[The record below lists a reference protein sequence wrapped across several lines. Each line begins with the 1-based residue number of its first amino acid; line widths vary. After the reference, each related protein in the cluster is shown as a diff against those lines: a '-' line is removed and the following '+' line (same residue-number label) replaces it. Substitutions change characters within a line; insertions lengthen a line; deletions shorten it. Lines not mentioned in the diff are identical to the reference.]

1 MKKRLLVLLLAF
13 ATTGFSQ
20 TTRTNTRTQAY
31 YHFSKARILDEQGQA
46 NQAIEEYKKALELD
60 PNNSLIFSEM
70 AESYLRNNR
79 VREAVDTAER
89 AVRANPDNIEAHK
102 LLSQI
107 YVQLIGRANAQQPPS
122 PDVINNAIREFE
134 EIVRIDPNERQSFL
148 MLGRLYQIKG
158 DRSKATEIY
167 RKFLG
172 AEPGSEEGVTALA
185 KLQMDAGNN
194 KEAATL
200 LEEFIKG
207 RPDSD
212 VALETLG
219 QAYSDLQEYD
229 KAAEAYRR
237 ASELDPDDLELKKS
251 HAQALFL
258 ADKFDEAGKLYLDLA
273 AVEPDDGLVSLR
285 LGQIYRRQMKYDL
298 ARKNLQKAAQSF
310 PDSVEVQFNFVLLD
324 RDEGLL
330 EDALKRTS
338 EILKKTERA
347 NGRYSESERQN
358 RQIFMTHQAILHGL
372 LGNYAEADREF
383 SELKTLA
390 GGKDPRF
397 DLMVIETYQKGKLLD
412 KALQRSEQALTEAP
426 DNRQLQMVRADL
438 IAEKGRVDEGVK
450 ALQKLMKGTNEDLDV
465 LSAIT
470 SIYQRA
476 RKFDEAQAT
485 LSQALQ
491 RFPNEQ
497 QVYFMQ
503 GALYEKMNKVN
514 DAEKAFRKALE
525 FEKDDPAVLN
535 YLGFMLA
542 DHGMKLEEAVTM
554 IQKAVKADP
563 TSGAYLDSLGWAYYK
578 LNKLDL
584 AEEYLKKAIIFYKT
598 DASIHDHLGDLYFK
612 TRRFEEAR
620 NEWTKSLQLA
630 TEKDEIDKVKKKLDD
645 LKNSR
650 AANK

>member
-1 MKKRLLVLLLAF
+1 MKKLLFVLLLAF

-20 TTRTNTRTQAY
+20 TARTNTRTQAY
-31 YHFSKARILDEQGQA
+31 YHFSKARMLDEQGQA
-46 NQAIEEYKKALELD
+46 SQAIDEYKKALELD
-60 PNNSLIFSEM
+60 PNNSMIFSEM
-70 AESYLRNNR
+70 AESYMRNNR
-79 VREAVDTAER
+79 VREAVDTAEK
-89 AVRANPDNIEAHK
+89 AVRANPDNVEAHK

-122 PDVINNAIREFE
+122 PEVINNAIREFE

-158 DRSKATEIY
+158 DRNKATEIY

-194 KEAATL
+194 KEAVAL

-237 ASELDPDDLELKKS
+237 ASELDPDDLEVKKS

-258 ADKFDEAGKLYLDLA
+258 ADKFDEAGKLYQDLA

-298 ARKNLQKAAQSF
+298 ARKNLQKAAQFF

-324 RDEGLL
+324 RDEGFL

-338 EILKKTERA
+338 DILKKTDRA

-412 KALQRSEQALTEAP
+412 KALQRSEQALAESP
-426 DNRQLQMVRADL
+426 DNRQLQIVRADL

-450 ALQKLMKGTNEDLDV
+450 ALQKLMKGTKEDLDV

-476 RKFDEAQAT
+476 RKFDEAQNT
-485 LSQALQ
+485 LNQALQ
-491 RFPNEQ
+491 RFPNEE

-535 YLGFMLA
+535 YLGFMFA
-542 DHGMKLEEAVTM
+542 DHGIKLDEALTM
-554 IQKAVKADP
+554 IQKAVKSDP

-578 LNKLDL
+578 LNRLDL
-584 AEEYLKKAIIFYKT
+584 AEEYLKKAIIFYNT

-612 TRRFEEAR
+612 TKRYEEAR

>member
-1 MKKRLLVLLLAF
+1 MKKLLFVLLLAF

-20 TTRTNTRTQAY
+20 TARTNTRTQAY
-31 YHFSKARILDEQGQA
+31 YHFSKARMLDEQGQA
-46 NQAIEEYKKALELD
+46 SQAIEEYKKALELD
-60 PNNSLIFSEM
+60 PNNSMIFSEM
-70 AESYLRNNR
+70 AESYMRNNR
-79 VREAVDTAER
+79 VREAVDTAEK
-89 AVRANPDNIEAHK
+89 AVRANPDNVEAHK

-122 PDVINNAIREFE
+122 PEVINNAIREFE

-158 DRSKATEIY
+158 DRNKATEIY

-194 KEAATL
+194 KEAVAL

-237 ASELDPDDLELKKS
+237 ASELDPDDLEIKKS

-258 ADKFDEAGKLYLDLA
+258 ADKFDEAGKLYQDLA

-298 ARKNLQKAAQSF
+298 ARKNLQKAAQFF

-324 RDEGLL
+324 RDEGFL

-338 EILKKTERA
+338 DILKKTDRA

-412 KALQRSEQALTEAP
+412 KALQRSEQALAESP
-426 DNRQLQMVRADL
+426 DNRQLQIVRADL

-450 ALQKLMKGTNEDLDV
+450 ALQKLMKGTKEDLDV

-476 RKFDEAQAT
+476 RKFDEAQNT
-485 LSQALQ
+485 LNQALQ
-491 RFPNEQ
+491 RFPNEE

-535 YLGFMLA
+535 YLGFMFA
-542 DHGMKLEEAVTM
+542 DHGIKLDEALTM
-554 IQKAVKADP
+554 IQKAVKSDP

-578 LNKLDL
+578 LNRLDL
-584 AEEYLKKAIIFYKT
+584 AEEYLKKAIIFYNT

-612 TRRFEEAR
+612 TKRYEEAR

>member
-1 MKKRLLVLLLAF
+1 MKKLLFVLLLAF

-20 TTRTNTRTQAY
+20 TARTNTRTQAY
-31 YHFSKARILDEQGQA
+31 YHFSKARMLDEQGQA
-46 NQAIEEYKKALELD
+46 SQAIEEYKKALELD
-60 PNNSLIFSEM
+60 PNNSMIFSEM
-70 AESYLRNNR
+70 AESYMRNNR
-79 VREAVDTAER
+79 VREAVDTAEK
-89 AVRANPDNIEAHK
+89 AVRANPDNVEAHK

-122 PDVINNAIREFE
+122 PEVINNAIREFE

-158 DRSKATEIY
+158 DRNKATEIY

-194 KEAATL
+194 KEAVAL

-237 ASELDPDDLELKKS
+237 ASELDPDDLEVKKS

-258 ADKFDEAGKLYLDLA
+258 ADKFDEAGKLYQDLA

-298 ARKNLQKAAQSF
+298 ARKNLQKAAQFF

-324 RDEGLL
+324 RDEGFL

-338 EILKKTERA
+338 DILKKTDRA

-412 KALQRSEQALTEAP
+412 KALQRSEQALAESP
-426 DNRQLQMVRADL
+426 DNRQLQIVRADL

-450 ALQKLMKGTNEDLDV
+450 ALQKLMKGTKEDLDV

-476 RKFDEAQAT
+476 RKFDEAQNT
-485 LSQALQ
+485 LNQALQ
-491 RFPNEQ
+491 RFPNEE

-535 YLGFMLA
+535 YLGFMFA
-542 DHGMKLEEAVTM
+542 DHGIKLDEALTM
-554 IQKAVKADP
+554 IQKAVKSDP

-578 LNKLDL
+578 LNRLDL
-584 AEEYLKKAIIFYKT
+584 AEEYLKKAIIFYNT

-612 TRRFEEAR
+612 TKRYEEAR

>member
-1 MKKRLLVLLLAF
+1 M
-13 ATTGFSQ
+13 
-20 TTRTNTRTQAY
+20 
-31 YHFSKARILDEQGQA
+31 LDEQGQA
-46 NQAIEEYKKALELD
+46 SQAIEEYKKALELD
-60 PNNSLIFSEM
+60 PNNSMIFSEM
-70 AESYLRNNR
+70 AESYMRNNR
-79 VREAVDTAER
+79 VREAVDTAEK
-89 AVRANPDNIEAHK
+89 AVRANPDNVEAHK

-122 PDVINNAIREFE
+122 PEVINNAIREFE

-158 DRSKATEIY
+158 DRNKATEIY

-194 KEAATL
+194 KEAVAL

-237 ASELDPDDLELKKS
+237 ASELDPDDLEIKKS

-258 ADKFDEAGKLYLDLA
+258 ADKFDEAGKLYQDLA

-298 ARKNLQKAAQSF
+298 ARKNLQKAAQFF

-324 RDEGLL
+324 RDEGFL

-338 EILKKTERA
+338 DILKKTDRA

-412 KALQRSEQALTEAP
+412 KALQRSEQALAESP
-426 DNRQLQMVRADL
+426 DNRQLQIVRADL

-450 ALQKLMKGTNEDLDV
+450 ALQKLMKGTKEDLDV

-476 RKFDEAQAT
+476 RKFDEAQNT
-485 LSQALQ
+485 LNQALQ
-491 RFPNEQ
+491 RFPNEE

-535 YLGFMLA
+535 YLGFMFA
-542 DHGMKLEEAVTM
+542 DHGIKLDEALTM
-554 IQKAVKADP
+554 IQKAVKSDP

-578 LNKLDL
+578 LNRLDL
-584 AEEYLKKAIIFYKT
+584 AEEYLKKAIIFYNT

-612 TRRFEEAR
+612 TKRYEEAR

>member
-1 MKKRLLVLLLAF
+1 MKKLLFVLLLAF

-20 TTRTNTRTQAY
+20 TARTNTRTQAY
-31 YHFSKARILDEQGQA
+31 YHFSKARMLDEQGQA
-46 NQAIEEYKKALELD
+46 SQAIEEYKKALELD
-60 PNNSLIFSEM
+60 PNNSMIFSEM
-70 AESYLRNNR
+70 AESYMRNNR
-79 VREAVDTAER
+79 VREAVDTAEK
-89 AVRANPDNIEAHK
+89 AVRANPDNVEAHK

-122 PDVINNAIREFE
+122 PEVINNAIREFE

-158 DRSKATEIY
+158 DRNKATEIY

-194 KEAATL
+194 KEAVAL

-237 ASELDPDDLELKKS
+237 ASELDPDDLEIKKS

-258 ADKFDEAGKLYLDLA
+258 ADKFDEAGKLYQDLA

-298 ARKNLQKAAQSF
+298 ARKNLQKAAQFF

-338 EILKKTERA
+338 DILKKTDRA

-412 KALQRSEQALTEAP
+412 KALQRSEQALAESP
-426 DNRQLQMVRADL
+426 DNRQLQIVRADL

-450 ALQKLMKGTNEDLDV
+450 ALQKLMKGTKEDLDV

-476 RKFDEAQAT
+476 RKFDEAQNT
-485 LSQALQ
+485 LNQALQ
-491 RFPNEQ
+491 RFPNEE

-535 YLGFMLA
+535 YLGFMFA
-542 DHGMKLEEAVTM
+542 DHGIKLDEALTM
-554 IQKAVKADP
+554 IQKAVKSDP

-578 LNKLDL
+578 LNRLDL
-584 AEEYLKKAIIFYKT
+584 AEEYLKKAIIFYNT

-612 TRRFEEAR
+612 TKRYEEAR

-650 AANK
+650 TANK

>member
-1 MKKRLLVLLLAF
+1 MKKLLFVLLLAF

-20 TTRTNTRTQAY
+20 TARTNTRTQAY
-31 YHFSKARILDEQGQA
+31 YHFSKARMLDEQGQA
-46 NQAIEEYKKALELD
+46 SQAIEEYKKALELD
-60 PNNSLIFSEM
+60 PNNSMIFSEM
-70 AESYLRNNR
+70 AESYMRNNR
-79 VREAVDTAER
+79 VREAVDTAEK
-89 AVRANPDNIEAHK
+89 AVRANPDNVEAHK

-122 PDVINNAIREFE
+122 PEVINNAIREFE

-158 DRSKATEIY
+158 DRNKATEIY

-194 KEAATL
+194 KEAVAL

-237 ASELDPDDLELKKS
+237 ASELDPDDLEIKKS

-258 ADKFDEAGKLYLDLA
+258 ADKFDEAGKLYQDLA

-298 ARKNLQKAAQSF
+298 ARKNLQKAAQFF

-338 EILKKTERA
+338 DILKKTDRA

-412 KALQRSEQALTEAP
+412 KALQRSELALAESP
-426 DNRQLQMVRADL
+426 DNRQLQIVRADL

-450 ALQKLMKGTNEDLDV
+450 ALQKLMKGTKEDLDV

-476 RKFDEAQAT
+476 RKFDEAQNT
-485 LSQALQ
+485 LNQALQ
-491 RFPNEQ
+491 RFPNEE

-535 YLGFMLA
+535 YLGFMFA
-542 DHGMKLEEAVTM
+542 DHGIKLDEALTM
-554 IQKAVKADP
+554 IQKAVKSDP

-578 LNKLDL
+578 LNRLDL
-584 AEEYLKKAIIFYKT
+584 AEEYLKKAVIFYNT

-612 TRRFEEAR
+612 TKRYEEAR

>member
-1 MKKRLLVLLLAF
+1 MKKRLLVVVLAI

-20 TTRTNTRTQAY
+20 TARTNSRTQAY
-31 YHFSKARILDEQGQA
+31 YHFSKARMLDEQGQA
-46 NQAIEEYKKALELD
+46 SQAIEEYKKALDLD

-79 VREAVDTAER
+79 VREAVDTAEK
-89 AVRANPDNIEAHK
+89 AIRANPDNIEAHK
-102 LLSQI
+102 LLSGI
-107 YVQLIGRANAQQPPS
+107 YIQLIGRANAQQPPS
-122 PDVINNAIREFE
+122 QETINSAIREFE
-134 EIVRIDPNERQSFL
+134 EIVRIDPNERQAFL
-148 MLGRLYQIKG
+148 MLGRLFQIKG
-158 DRSKATEIY
+158 DRNKATEIY
-167 RKFLG
+167 KKFLG
-172 AEPGSEEGVTALA
+172 VEPGSEEGVTALA

-200 LEEFIKG
+200 LEEFIKR

-229 KAAEAYRR
+229 KAADAYRR
-237 ASELDPDDLELKKS
+237 ASELDPDDLEIKKS

-258 ADKFDEAGKLYLDLA
+258 ADKFDEAGKLYNDLA
-273 AVEPDDGLVSLR
+273 AAEPDDGLIQLR

-298 ARKNLQKAAQSF
+298 ARKSLQKAVQFF

-338 EILKKTERA
+338 DILKKTERA
-347 NGRYSESERQN
+347 NGRYSESEKQN
-358 RQIFMTHQAILHGL
+358 RQIFMTHQALLHGL
-372 LGNYAEADREF
+372 LGNYADADREF
-383 SELKTLA
+383 TELKALA

-397 DLMVIETYQKGKLLD
+397 DLMVIETYQKGRLLD
-412 KALQRSEQALTEAP
+412 KALQRSEQALSEAP
-426 DNRQLQMVRADL
+426 DNRQLQIVRADL

-450 ALQKLMKGTNEDLDV
+450 SLQKLLKNNKEDLEI

-470 SIYQRA
+470 NIYQRA

-485 LSQALQ
+485 LNTALQ
-491 RFPNEQ
+491 RFPNEE

-503 GALYEKMNKVN
+503 GALYEKMNRV
-514 DAEKAFRKALE
+514 DEAEKAFRKALE

-535 YLGFMLA
+535 YLGFMFA
-542 DHGMKLEEAVTM
+542 DRGIKLDEAVTM
-554 IQKAVKADP
+554 IQKAVKSDP

-584 AEEYLKKAIIFYKT
+584 AEEYLKKAIIFYNT

-612 TRRFEEAR
+612 TKRFEEAR
-620 NEWTKSLQLA
+620 VEWTKSLQLA

>member
-1 MKKRLLVLLLAF
+1 MKKLLFVLLLAF

-20 TTRTNTRTQAY
+20 TARTNTRTQAY
-31 YHFSKARILDEQGQA
+31 YHFSKARMLDEQGQA
-46 NQAIEEYKKALELD
+46 SQAIEEYKKALELD
-60 PNNSLIFSEM
+60 PNNSMIFSEM
-70 AESYLRNNR
+70 AESYMRNNR
-79 VREAVDTAER
+79 VREAVDTAEK
-89 AVRANPDNIEAHK
+89 AVRANPDNVEAHK

-122 PDVINNAIREFE
+122 PEVINNAIREFE

-158 DRSKATEIY
+158 DRNKATEIY

-194 KEAATL
+194 KEAVAL

-237 ASELDPDDLELKKS
+237 ASELDPDDLEVKKS

-258 ADKFDEAGKLYLDLA
+258 ADKFDEAGKLYQDLA

-298 ARKNLQKAAQSF
+298 ARKNLQKAAQFF

-324 RDEGLL
+324 RDEGFL

-338 EILKKTERA
+338 DILKKTDRA

-412 KALQRSEQALTEAP
+412 KALQRSEQALAESP
-426 DNRQLQMVRADL
+426 DNRQLQIVRADL

-450 ALQKLMKGTNEDLDV
+450 ALQKLMKGTKEDLDV

-476 RKFDEAQAT
+476 RKFDEAQNT
-485 LSQALQ
+485 LNQALQ
-491 RFPNEQ
+491 RFPNEE

-535 YLGFMLA
+535 YLGFMFA
-542 DHGMKLEEAVTM
+542 DHGIKLDEALTM
-554 IQKAVKADP
+554 IQKAVKSDP

-578 LNKLDL
+578 LNRLDL
-584 AEEYLKKAIIFYKT
+584 AEEYLKKAVIFYNT

-612 TRRFEEAR
+612 TKRYEEAR

>member
-1 MKKRLLVLLLAF
+1 MKKLLFVLLLAF

-20 TTRTNTRTQAY
+20 TARTNTRTQAY
-31 YHFSKARILDEQGQA
+31 YHFSKARMLDEQGQA
-46 NQAIEEYKKALELD
+46 SQAIEEYKKALELD
-60 PNNSLIFSEM
+60 PNNSMIFSEM
-70 AESYLRNNR
+70 AESYMRNNR
-79 VREAVDTAER
+79 VREAVDTAEK
-89 AVRANPDNIEAHK
+89 AVRANPDNVEAHK

-122 PDVINNAIREFE
+122 PEVINNAIREFE

-158 DRSKATEIY
+158 DRNKATEIY

-194 KEAATL
+194 KEAVAL

-237 ASELDPDDLELKKS
+237 ASELDPDDLEIKKS

-258 ADKFDEAGKLYLDLA
+258 ADKFDEAGKLYQDLA

-298 ARKNLQKAAQSF
+298 ARKNLQKAAQFF

-338 EILKKTERA
+338 DILKKTDRA

-412 KALQRSEQALTEAP
+412 KALQRSELALAESP
-426 DNRQLQMVRADL
+426 DNRQLQIVRADL

-450 ALQKLMKGTNEDLDV
+450 ALQKLMKGTKEDLDV

-476 RKFDEAQAT
+476 RKFDEAQNT
-485 LSQALQ
+485 LNQVLQ
-491 RFPNEQ
+491 RFPNEE

-535 YLGFMLA
+535 YLGFMFA
-542 DHGMKLEEAVTM
+542 DHGIKLDEALTM
-554 IQKAVKADP
+554 IQKAVKSDP

-578 LNKLDL
+578 LNRLDL
-584 AEEYLKKAIIFYKT
+584 AEEYLKKAVIFYNT

-612 TRRFEEAR
+612 TKRYEEAR

>member
-1 MKKRLLVLLLAF
+1 MKKLLFVLLLAF

-20 TTRTNTRTQAY
+20 TARTNTRTQAY
-31 YHFSKARILDEQGQA
+31 YHFSKARMLDEQGQA
-46 NQAIEEYKKALELD
+46 SQAIEEYKKALELD
-60 PNNSLIFSEM
+60 PNNSMIFSEM
-70 AESYLRNNR
+70 AESYMRNNR
-79 VREAVDTAER
+79 VREAVDTAEK
-89 AVRANPDNIEAHK
+89 AVRANPDNVEAHK

-122 PDVINNAIREFE
+122 PEVINNAIREFE

-158 DRSKATEIY
+158 DRIKATEIY

-194 KEAATL
+194 KEAAAL

-237 ASELDPDDLELKKS
+237 ASELDPDDLEIKKS

-258 ADKFDEAGKLYLDLA
+258 ADKFDEAGKLYQDLA

-298 ARKNLQKAAQSF
+298 ARKNLQKAAQFF

-338 EILKKTERA
+338 DILKKTDRA

-358 RQIFMTHQAILHGL
+358 RQIFLTHQAILHGL

-412 KALQRSEQALTEAP
+412 KALQRSELALAESP
-426 DNRQLQMVRADL
+426 DNRQLQIVRADL

-450 ALQKLMKGTNEDLDV
+450 ALQKLMKGTKEDLDV

-476 RKFDEAQAT
+476 RKFDEAQNT
-485 LSQALQ
+485 LNQALQ
-491 RFPNEQ
+491 RFPNEE

-535 YLGFMLA
+535 YLGFMFA
-542 DHGMKLEEAVTM
+542 DHGIKLDEALTM
-554 IQKAVKADP
+554 IQKAVKSDP

-578 LNKLDL
+578 LNRLDL
-584 AEEYLKKAIIFYKT
+584 AEEYLKKAVIFYNT

-612 TRRFEEAR
+612 TKRYEEAR